1 MSLGVKLDHIRGPG
15 PPGDRMVRVTFRG
28 KHDNYSVMDI
38 RPLLCNHEVDVVIN
52 KCVYSIGNTQLVLQS
67 Q

>member
-38 RPLLCNHEVDVVIN
+38 RPRTVA
-52 KCVYSIGNTQLVLQS
+52 
-67 Q
+67 